1 MNQFFSNKKLIILL
15 ISVIVVLGLVAFSIT
30 GSGNAPIIQRF
41 TNDITALT
49 SRVFSKPANGVV
61 NIIDSVEGLIDTYEE
76 NKSLKSKMDQLYE
89 TEAKLASL
97 QQDNEKMQEQ
107 LELTDTLTDY
117 NSINGAVIG
126 RNPDNWVDQ
135 LIIDRG
141 SQNGVEM
148 NMSVMGGNGYIGRI
162 VEVSPTSSKVQLVTT
177 SHQNTG
183 RVSAQVLTEN
193 GVVHGIISGYEA
205 ETYRLILNQIITDAT
220 LKEGDQVVTSGLGG
234 LSPSSLLIGTVDEI
248 KLDSHGLAMEA
259 YITPAADMNDIR
271 FVTIIQRA
279 SGSGE

>member
-15 ISVIVVLGLVAFSIT
+15 VSVIVVLGLIAVSIT
-30 GSGNAPIIQRF
+30 GSGNVPTVQRF
-41 TNDITALT
+41 TNDVTALV

-61 NIIDSVEGLIDTYEE
+61 NVIDSVEGLLDTYEE
-76 NKSLKSKMDQLYE
+76 NKLLKSKMDGLYE
-89 TEAKLASL
+89 TEAEIAAL
-97 QQDNEKMQEQ
+97 QQDNDKMQEQ
-107 LELTDTLTDY
+107 LGLTETLTDY

-141 SQNGVEM
+141 SQHGVEVD
-148 NMSVMGGNGYIGRI
+148 MSVMGGNGYIGRV

-183 RVSAQVLTEN
+183 RVSAQVLTDN
-193 GVVHGIISGYEA
+193 GAVHGIISGYEA
-205 ETYRLILNQIITDAT
+205 ETNRLILNQIITDST
-220 LKEGDQVVTSGLGG
+220 LKEGDQVMTSGLGG

-248 KLDSHGLAMEA
+248 RLDSHGLAMEA

-271 FVTIIQRA
+271 FVTIVQRA

>member
-30 GSGNAPIIQRF
+30 GSGNAPIVQRF

-49 SRVFSKPANGVV
+49 SRIFSKPANGVV

-107 LELTDTLTDY
+107 LDLTETLTDY

-135 LIIDRG
+135 LIIDKG

-148 NMSVMGGNGYIGRI
+148 NMSVMGGNGYIGRV

-183 RVSAQVLTEN
+183 RVSAQVLTDN

-205 ETYRLILNQIITDAT
+205 ETNRLILNQIITDAT

-248 KLDSHGLAMEA
+248 KLDSYGLAMEA
-259 YITPAADMNDIR
+259 YIKPAADMNDIR

-279 SGSGE
+279 SGSEE